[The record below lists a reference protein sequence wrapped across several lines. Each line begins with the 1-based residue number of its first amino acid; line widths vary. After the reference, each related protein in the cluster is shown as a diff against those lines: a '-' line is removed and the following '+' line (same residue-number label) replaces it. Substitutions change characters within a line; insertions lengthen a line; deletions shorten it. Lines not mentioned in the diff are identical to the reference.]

1 VKQSGLQTTRRK
13 NVENH
18 VIVHSQPGTQAD
30 QFQPLEEFAGTEIE
44 PFHQKDRIAG
54 VEQEIHWNAFPT

>member
-1 VKQSGLQTTRRK
+1 
-13 NVENH
+13 

-30 QFQPLEEFAGTEIE
+30 QFQPLGEFAGTEIE
-44 PFHQKDRIAG
+44 PFHQKERITG